1 MKRLLLLIFITSIF
15 FSCGENLEN
24 KAKDLAAQKN
34 YVGAVNTYKKLI
46 QEQPEKA
53 DYFRAMAALNQL
65 NNGLKIFNRFKKKN
79 VGSGVSAYQTNYN
92 KAIDL
97 LPEKTDATSATALSS
112 AFMDFGNA
120 LHEAEAPN
128 SVKAT
133 EWETL
138 MMEAVDRA
146 GEIDPS
152 NPVVSKFKEKVY
164 TEKFAEAKAKGDE
177 HYKTAKK
184 KRSDYDYILAE
195 DQYNYALKFKP
206 DDKETMDILSKIRKK
221 TLDMWD
227 PHYDFMFGIAKIDF
241 VGDNTWLVISM
252 KNNSDLKFVFDPEL
266 FKLYDKNDNELPL
279 NIEATSKEKNG
290 FKATTLKPMKEKD
303 GLLAFKFKGKKAD
316 LGKLVYTTDGGQEI
330 TKYFP

>member
-1 MKRLLLLIFITSIF
+1 MKRLLLLIFITSFF

-24 KAKDLAAQKN
+24 KAKDLSAKKN
-34 YVGAVNTYKKLI
+34 YVSAVNTYKKLI

-53 DYFRAMAALNQL
+53 DYYSAMAALNQL
-65 NNGLKIFNRFKKKN
+65 NNGLKIFDRFKKKN
-79 VGSGVSAYQTNYN
+79 VDSGVSAYQTNYE
-92 KAIDL
+92 KAVEL
-97 LPEKTDATSATALSS
+97 LPEKVDSTSATALSS
-112 AFMDFGNA
+112 AFMDFANA

-128 SVKAT
+128 SVKAS
-133 EWETL
+133 EWEAL
-138 MMEAVDRA
+138 MMESVDKA
-146 GEIDPS
+146 GKIDPK

-177 HYKTAKK
+177 HYNTAKK

-206 DDKETMDILSKIRKK
+206 DDKEIMDILSTIRKK

-241 VGDNTWLVISM
+241 VDDNTWLVVSI
-252 KNNSDLKFVFDPEL
+252 KNNSDLKFEFDPEL
-266 FKLYDKNDNELPL
+266 FMLYDKNGDELPM
-279 NIEATSKEKNG
+279 NVDATSKEKNG
-290 FKATTLKPMKEKD
+290 FKAVTLKPMKEKD
-303 GLLAFKFKGKKAD
+303 GLLAFKFKGKEAE
-316 LGKLVYTTDGGQEI
+316 LGKLVYTTDSGEEI